1 MYSLKMAT
9 LKDNKVKITIKYKG
23 DKISMLIPKNSDFTL
38 ITEYISRMVQAYD
51 EMDTPAFIDGS
62 DPGDEQETVNNG

>member
-1 MYSLKMAT
+1 MAT

-23 DKISMLIPKNSDFTL
+23 DKISMLIPKNSNFTL

-51 EMDTPAFIDGS
+51 DIEKPAYLEDV
-62 DPGDEQETVNNG
+62 DPGDEQQVSNG

>member
-1 MYSLKMAT
+1 
-9 LKDNKVKITIKYKG
+9 
-23 DKISMLIPKNSDFTL
+23 MLIPKNSNFTL